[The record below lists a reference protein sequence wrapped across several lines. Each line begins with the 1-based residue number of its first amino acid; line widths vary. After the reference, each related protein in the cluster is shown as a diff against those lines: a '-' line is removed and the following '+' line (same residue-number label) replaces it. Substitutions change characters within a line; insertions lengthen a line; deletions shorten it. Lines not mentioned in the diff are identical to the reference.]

1 MARNLK
7 IKIFGTLLFLFF
19 SVMTFAQDKVVM
31 LNGEER
37 TGKVL
42 AVNDSDIKFVYEG
55 EDLEYN
61 ISNSEISKIIFS
73 SGRTQVFNEASA
85 EHAPAPSSAATSGST
100 PESRRDKIAVLP
112 FELVSN
118 DAGLTTEGMAHRVQ
132 SECANQ
138 IRAHSVNKTV
148 QDPMQTNAIL
158 SQKGLS
164 ADQMKAMGPQEM
176 AKILDVQYVVYGM
189 VSITNKGTMTT
200 GSNVSTYKD
209 KEKREYDKDESKRK
223 SEGTEVNSSY
233 SNTMINYDT
242 TVDFKIFD
250 DNGQNIYSQ
259 SRNAFGM
266 NLDSFEGTLKYLA
279 RRTPFGDK
287 N

>member
-1 MARNLK
+1 MAQNLK
-7 IKIFGTLLFLFF
+7 MKIFGTLLFLFF
-19 SVMTFAQDKVVM
+19 SVITFAQDKVVM

-42 AVNDSDIKFVYEG
+42 AINEGDIKFVYEG
-55 EDLEYN
+55 EDLEYDIN
-61 ISNSEISKIIFS
+61 KSEISKIVFS

-85 EHAPAPSSAATSGST
+85 SEGHSPATTAAANST
-100 PESRRDKIAVLP
+100 PESRRDKVAVLP

-132 SECANQ
+132 NECANQ
-138 IRAHSVNKTV
+138 LREHSVNKTV

-158 SQKGLS
+158 AQNGITLE
-164 ADQMKAMGPQEM
+164 QLKAFGPQEI
-176 AKILDVQYVVYGM
+176 AKMLDVQYVVYGM
-189 VSITNKGTMTT
+189 VNITDKGAMTT
-200 GSNVSTYKD
+200 GSSVSTYKD
-209 KEKREYDKDESKRK
+209 EDKREYDRNESKRK
-223 SEGTEVNSSY
+223 SKGTEVNSSY

-242 TVDFKIFD
+242 TVDFKIFN
-250 DNGQNIYSQ
+250 DNGQSIYSK
-259 SRNAFGM
+259 SRDAFGTNM
-266 NLDSFEGTLKYLA
+266 DSFEGTLKYLA